1 VFIAHAA
8 HWVTTLGYFSPVVA
22 IAVWLIASQQRER
35 RQARRV
41 GEGPAAGRRSADC
54 TNAQAD
60 SAPSTV
66 P

>member
-8 HWVTTLGYFSPVVA
+8 HWVTSLAYFSPIVG

-35 RQARRV
+35 RHARRG
-41 GEGPAAGRRSADC
+41 GESPAAGGRSADC

-60 SAPSTV
+60 SAPSALT
-66 P
+66 